1 MLCFNRRK
9 GVLVIRSE
17 VVELILS
24 NVVFVEGLERV
35 RILACMRIVTLGRLE
50 AVVLCSLYA
59 VDALNLGK
67 IARRLLGLL
76 DKWIG
81 RRRIRAGCVGRN
93 RRLQD
98 GRKRRSRNGGL
109 ASAREHV

>member
-1 MLCFNRRK
+1 VLCLNRRK
-9 GVLVIRSE
+9 GVLVIRSK
-17 VVELILS
+17 VVEPILS

-35 RILACMRIVTLGRLE
+35 RILACVRVITLGRLE

-59 VDALNLGK
+59 VDALNLGE

-81 RRRIRAGCVGRN
+81 LSI
-93 RRLQD
+93 
-98 GRKRRSRNGGL
+98 SR
-109 ASAREHV
+109 

>member
-1 MLCFNRRK
+1 M
-9 GVLVIRSE
+9 
-17 VVELILS
+17 
-24 NVVFVEGLERV
+24 RV
-35 RILACMRIVTLGRLE
+35 VTLGRLE

-59 VDALNLGK
+59 VDALNLGE

-81 RRRIRAGCVGRN
+81 RRRIGAGFFERN

-109 ASAREHV
+109 ASA